1 MTNKLITDL
10 SNLKMKR
17 RYLLRQLDGCGNNV
31 QKRKEVFELLK
42 QVDLELRK
50 TRFKI
55 EMERKIYENNNT
67 N

>member
-17 RYLLRQLDGCGNNV
+17 RYLLRQLDGSGNNV

-42 QVDLELRK
+42 QVDLELKK

-55 EMERKIYENNNT
+55 EMERKINENNNT